1 VLLAHQPRNSTEEP
15 SLCDP
20 LVKYYG
26 RPAKWFIG
34 LNPKDPL
41 PETSLLTKFRT
52 QRLKGT
58 TMDAIM
64 AEIMRQCAEK
74 GIIKNSN
81 GLMIDVTDSEA
92 SSMEKHRL

>member
-1 VLLAHQPRNSTEEP
+1 
-15 SLCDP
+15 
-20 LVKYYG
+20 
-26 RPAKWFIG
+26 
-34 LNPKDPL
+34 
-41 PETSLLTKFRT
+41 
-52 QRLKGT
+52 
-58 TMDAIM
+58 MDAIM